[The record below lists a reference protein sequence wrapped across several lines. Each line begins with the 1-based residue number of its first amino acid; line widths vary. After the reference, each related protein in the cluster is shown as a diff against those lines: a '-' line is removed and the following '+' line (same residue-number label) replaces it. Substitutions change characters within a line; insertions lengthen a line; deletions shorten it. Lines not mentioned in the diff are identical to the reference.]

1 MSGPTKTPLL
11 DLLRRIPLD
20 ARLEYEHSPTNHS
33 CYLVG
38 NMYHRAAD
46 EIERLRAEV
55 DKRDE
60 VIKTQL
66 TVLEQQDAELQK
78 QDKHIASLN
87 GAAIKALH
95 AFKDYC
101 GKNPEEDQEDLMEE
115 FMDLSDLVVDPDA

>member
-1 MSGPTKTPLL
+1 MGDPSSREYWVDQANG
-11 DLLRRIPLD
+11 
-20 ARLEYEHSPTNHS
+20 ARLQLSK
-33 CYLVG
+33 
-38 NMYHRAAD
+38 AAR
-46 EIERLRAEV
+46 EIDRLTAEV